1 MKALHLALA
10 AALLLAILCS
20 CRRDMQDQP
29 RFRPFRPTTF
39 FADGRSARPQVPGT
53 VARGELDEDEL
64 LRRGTV
70 DGKPADVFPFP
81 VTADV
86 LARGRDRFDIFC
98 APCHGR
104 SGDGDGMVVQ
114 RGMKRPPSYH
124 TDRLRAVPPG
134 YVFDVITRGF
144 GAMYDL
150 SDKIPA
156 KDRWAIVAYVR
167 ALQRSQDAKLADAP
181 DAERRKLEGAR

>member
-1 MKALHLALA
+1 LKARHVASALALA
-10 AALLLAILCS
+10 ATLLAS

-64 LRRGTV
+64 LHHGTV

-81 VTADV
+81 VTAEV
-86 LARGRDRFDIFC
+86 LVRGRGRFDIFC
-98 APCHGR
+98 SPCHGR
-104 SGDGDGMVVQ
+104 LGDGDGMIVE

-124 TDRLRAVPPG
+124 IERLRNAPPG
-134 YVFDVITRGF
+134 YVFDVITRGV
-144 GAMYDL
+144 GAMFDL
-150 SDKIPA
+150 SDRIPVD
-156 KDRWAIVAYVR
+156 DRWAIVAYVR
-167 ALQRSQDAKLADAP
+167 ALQRSQDARIADAP
-181 DAERRKLEGAR
+181 DAERQKLEGTR

>member
-1 MKALHLALA
+1 MKALHAVLA
-10 AALLLAILCS
+10 AALLCS

-64 LRRGTV
+64 LHRGTI
-70 DGKPADVFPFP
+70 DGKAAEVFPFQ
-81 VTADV
+81 VTAAV
-86 LARGRDRFDIFC
+86 LARGRGRFDIFC

-104 SGDGDGMVVQ
+104 LGDGEGMVVE

-124 TDRLRAVPPG
+124 TDRLRKAPPG

-144 GAMYDL
+144 GAMFDL
-150 SDKIPA
+150 SDRITA
-156 KDRWAIVAYVR
+156 EDRWAIVAYVR
-167 ALQRSQDAKLADAP
+167 ALQRSQDAKVADAP
-181 DAERRKLEGAR
+181 ETERRKLEGTQ